1 MRILFTLCLTLISFS
16 IAADT
21 LKICYFDTEKV
32 VNNLPQYQK
41 SVEEISYK
49 FEPKKQELLNLFKH
63 IELLRSKIIS
73 IKNSENKDN
82 LDEELSKLALLE
94 ESFNQETEFWQK
106 TMNNQKIKLLQEI
119 ELLINTAINEIANS
133 ENYDLILY
141 ENAAFV
147 SENVNITS
155 KIIEKVKSLAL

>member
-21 LKICYFDTEKV
+21 LKIGYIDTEKV